1 MKSFS
6 LGAIGVALAIGAS
19 TVAHADTIRATSGL
33 GPSHVMA
40 TDVYPKLFEK
50 LGEFTDGRWDGRDTP
65 SGLVSLKE
73 MNSALRDGVSEMGV
87 VIMPYFAADYPE
99 SSLVNDLGV
108 LGKNNLV
115 ISAAA
120 TEYVLTCP
128 ECLAE
133 FSNSGQVFLGG
144 DSTPTYN
151 FLSTKRIETAED
163 AAGVRF
169 RTASPV
175 YAAFVESLGGIPVQ
189 LSASELFEGLSQ
201 GVLEATVSSS
211 ADLINARLFE
221 VVKTVTEVEQGV
233 FAGAAITNASKLLWM
248 RMDETDRAALARAAQ
263 YGIAEGLFAWVAT
276 VEEARKVATEAGVE
290 FVTPDASLKAAQE
303 SFTADFLANLPGTLE
318 GRGVSDAQAKI
329 DRFVALVAKWEGLVD
344 GVDTPEAY
352 AELRYNELW
361 ANIDYSQF
369 GM

>member
-1 MKSFS
+1 MNTLSRTAAG
-6 LGAIGVALAIGAS
+6 LALALSMTSFAQ
-19 TVAHADTIRATSGL
+19 ADTIRATSGL

-50 LGEFTDGRWDGRDTP
+50 LSEFTEGRWDGRDTP
-65 SGLVSLKE
+65 SGLVSLQE
-73 MNSALRDGVSEMGV
+73 MNSALRDGVTEMGV
-87 VIMPYFAADYPE
+87 VLMPYFAADYPE
-99 SSLVNDLGV
+99 SSLINDLGL

-133 FSNSGQVFLGG
+133 FSKSGQVFLGG
-144 DSTPTYN
+144 DSTPPYN
-151 FLSTKRIETAED
+151 FLSTKRIESAED

-175 YAAFVESLGGIPVQ
+175 YAAFVESIGGIPVQ
-189 LSASELFEGLSQ
+189 MSASELFEGLSQ

-221 VVKTVTEVEQGV
+221 VVKHVTEVEQGV
-233 FAGAAITNASKLLWM
+233 FAGGAITNVSQLLWM
-248 RMDETDRAALARAAQ
+248 RMDAADRAALARAAQ
-263 YGIAEGLFAWVAT
+263 YGIAEGLFAWVST
-276 VEEARKVATEAGVE
+276 VEEARQVAGDAGVE
-290 FVTPDASLKAAQE
+290 FVTPDASMVAAQE
-303 SFTADFLANLPGTLE
+303 AFNAQFIANLPATLE
-318 GRGVSDAQAKI
+318 GRGVKDAQAKM
-329 DRFVALVAKWEGLVD
+329 DRYVALIEKWKGLVE

-361 ANIDYSQF
+361 ANVDYDQF
-369 GM
+369 GQ